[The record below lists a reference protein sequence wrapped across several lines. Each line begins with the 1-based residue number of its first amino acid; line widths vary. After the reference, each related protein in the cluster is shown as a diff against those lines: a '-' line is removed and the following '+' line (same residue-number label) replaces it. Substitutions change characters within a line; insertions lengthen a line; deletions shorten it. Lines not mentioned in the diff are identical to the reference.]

1 MSQII
6 KLDLT
11 LPIWQRFF
19 CVAPLVLIG
28 SQDQHGQ
35 LDFAPKHMA
44 MPMGWENYFG
54 FICTPSHKTYQNI
67 VDTEVF
73 TVTYVRPTQL
83 LLTSLAASPRCEN
96 DQNKA
101 VLERFDTFSASE
113 IEAEFLQDG
122 YVFLECQSYQII
134 DNFGENSLIT
144 GKIIAAHIDEDAL
157 RMSEQDDAELI
168 HRSPLLAYLH
178 PHRFSTINQS
188 NLFPLPENM
197 KK

>member
-1 MSQII
+1 MAQII
-6 KLDLT
+6 KLDLS

-19 CVAPLVLIG
+19 SVAPLVLIG
-28 SQDQHGQ
+28 TRDERGQ

-54 FICTPSHKTYQNI
+54 FVCTPSHKTYQNI
-67 VDTEVF
+67 IDTEVF

-83 LLTSLAASPRCEN
+83 LLSSLAASPRCEN
-96 DQNKA
+96 DENKTI
-101 VLERFDTFSASE
+101 LERFDTFSASE

-144 GKIIAAHIDEDAL
+144 GKIIAAHVDEDAL
-157 RMSEQDDAELI
+157 RTSEQDDAELI
-168 HRSPLLAYLH
+168 NRSPLLAYLH
-178 PHRFSTINQS
+178 PYRFSTIHQS
-188 NLFPLPENM
+188 NLFPLPANM